1 MTQQFAVQA
10 WPSGGFAEM
19 TVAVFNTEHEAQQ
32 DKALRA
38 ARYPRWRFRVATV
51 VTEEHAT

>member
-10 WPSGGFAEM
+10 WPDGGFAEM
-19 TVAVFNTEHEAQQ
+19 TVAVFSTEHEAQQ
-32 DKALRA
+32 DKVLRA

-51 VTEEHAT
+51 TNNEEN

>member
-1 MTQQFAVQA
+1 MTHQFAVQA

-19 TVAVFNTEHEAQQ
+19 TVAVFRTEHEAQQ

-51 VTEEHAT
+51 TTEDN